1 MWSARHV
8 FLGMFLIGGLL
19 FGCRRHVGPQELRMR
34 LLTDRP
40 WKYQKYTV
48 NGQDI
53 NPPTDRLQFRPD
65 GTSVLSDG
73 SNTTEGSR
81 WEFVDDGR
89 ELRFNSGTQ
98 SETTVEIVELSNSS
112 FEFKGLKSD
121 DDDKEV
127 PFEAICV
134 H

>member
-1 MWSARHV
+1 
-8 FLGMFLIGGLL
+8 
-19 FGCRRHVGPQELRMR
+19 MR

-112 FEFKGLKSD
+112 FEFKGLNSD